1 MAYNRKEEYLAV
13 VKQPKQITDELLE
26 TIDYIAR
33 ARDAELSFDKT
44 IIAEIVS
51 LNNADTGEYFVE
63 YQKGKF
69 RAYAPIGINYTYSK
83 GTNVYVKIPG
93 GSFSIF
99 VYRRRI

>member
-13 VKQPKQITDELLE
+13 VKQPRQITDELLE
-26 TIDYIAR
+26 TIDYIAQ

-63 YQKGKF
+63 YQKVNLELMPLLELIILILKELMF
-69 RAYAPIGINYTYSK
+69 M
-83 GTNVYVKIPG
+83 
-93 GSFSIF
+93 
-99 VYRRRI
+99 